1 MITREVVPICK
12 AKLKLYR
19 ATLKQTRYKMY
30 VCLLRHWCWK
40 KTKCYVRKLYFIC
53 AIYRHFFV
61 YGGIY
66 VCLCKI
72 SINSTHRGTDKL
84 ATLILQATFSNAFCL
99 NISIVWSKFLLNL
112 LLRAQLTT
120 CQHWLWWWLSTGD
133 KSLSESIMLCITNVY
148 MLDSVSMCLYAWM
161 WRFKYMSSDWL
172 IIGLF
177 IRR

>member
-1 MITREVVPICK
+1 MLCNKVIFYMCN
-12 AKLKLYR
+12 L
-19 ATLKQTRYKMY
+19 QT
-30 VCLLRHWCWK
+30 VFCHGTGLVILG
-40 KTKCYVRKLYFIC
+40 FIC
-53 AIYRHFFV
+53 GD

-72 SINSTHRGTDKL
+72 SINSTQRGTDKL
-84 ATLILQATFSNAFCL
+84 ATLILQATFSNDFCL
-99 NISIVWSKFLLNL
+99 NIAIVWSKFLLNL

-148 MLDSVSMCLYAWM
+148 MLDSVSMSLYAWM

-177 IRR
+177 VRR